1 MKITVAMRVIG
12 GFAIITLLLL
22 IISLSSLFNINSIG
36 SSVDKLNDEAVP
48 ALNQVSAI
56 KVDIL
61 ELGTVQLE
69 TFYDETL
76 EQVEAHEKEF
86 DESNELLFS
95 SLEKLKELI
104 QGNGQSG
111 QINELEK
118 DARQY
123 ISLIER
129 LFNQH
134 SEYLELQN
142 VTASQLDEIAFNI
155 DDAAIMLLDTM
166 DASNNEVISR
176 EASNIESSLSSL
188 ITLMYDLNKANKLD
202 SAQIIRSEIDININ
216 SIRPRLK
223 ALDNEATGGSAAMV
237 DDAIA
242 KVRDAL
248 DSLQGSGSY
257 PDNVIRRQQLRVDS
271 KDSLDKSEIQL
282 NKLMSETDRLQAAVR
297 GIADN
302 TRVSVT
308 DSIST
313 SSWLNSIITIISI
326 ALAVLISWY
335 TVRSI
340 SRPLSRVNH
349 MLNIMADGNL
359 TERVDYNAQDEFGEL
374 ASNTNKLTGNLRK
387 LIEGIANRATQL
399 ATAAEQSS
407 NVSDETTNSIDE
419 QRRQIEQ
426 VATATQEMNST
437 ASEMADGADQA
448 LSEIQHSDDEAKRVR
463 QISDKNRA
471 TIESLAKEIK
481 GASEVIDQ
489 LSENSKNIGGIL
501 DVIRGIADQTNLLAL
516 NAAIE
521 AARAGEQGRGF
532 AVVAD
537 EVRTL
542 ASRTQES
549 TEEIQ
554 DMIESLQNDSQRAVT
569 VMNKGREQAELSVQQ
584 SDEAA
589 QALQSITESVHQA
602 SDSSNHIANAA
613 KEQSS
618 TAHDISERLE
628 SIVSIAEQTAS
639 GSKQTAQASNEVA
652 KLADE
657 LQDSIKSFRV

>member
-22 IISLSSLFNINSIG
+22 VISLSSLFNINSIG
-36 SSVDKLNDEAVP
+36 SSVDNVNDKAMP
-48 ALNQVSAI
+48 ALNEVAAI
-56 KVDIL
+56 KVDTL
-61 ELGTVQLE
+61 ELSGLQLE
-69 TFYDETL
+69 TYYAESLSAIDSYRG
-76 EQVEAHEKEF
+76 EF
-86 DESNELLFS
+86 DASQESLMS
-95 SLEKLKELI
+95 SLEDLQRLI
-104 QGNGQSG
+104 KGEGQSAL
-111 QINELEK
+111 INNTE
-118 DARQY
+118 AAVTQY
-123 ISLIER
+123 VDLIDQ
-129 LFNQH
+129 LFNYQR
-134 SEYLELQN
+134 EYLELRGT
-142 VTASQLDEIAFNI
+142 TADQLDEIAFSI

-166 DASNNEVISR
+166 DMSNNEVVAR
-176 EASNIESSLSSL
+176 EASNVESSLSSL
-188 ITLMYDLNKANKLD
+188 ITLMYDLNKASDLD
-202 SAQIIRSEIDININ
+202 SANVIKSEIDINID
-216 SIRPRLK
+216 SIRPRLE
-223 ALDNEATGGSAAMV
+223 ALDNESTGSAEQMV
-237 DDAIA
+237 DDAVTT
-242 KVRDAL
+242 VRNAIDQ
-248 DSLQGSGSY
+248 LQGSGSY
-257 PDNVIRRQQLRVDS
+257 PNNVILRQQRRVDAGQALEQAQQQS
-271 KDSLDKSEIQL
+271 DT
-282 NKLMSETDRLQAAVR
+282 LMTQTDELQTAVR
-297 GIADN
+297 GIAEDSRN
-302 TRVSVT
+302 SAA

-313 SSWLNSIITIISI
+313 SSWINSIITVISI
-326 ALAVLISWY
+326 ALAVLISWL

-349 MLNIMADGNL
+349 MLNIMAEGNL
-359 TERVDYNAQDEFGEL
+359 TERVDYDAQDEFGEL
-374 ASNTNKLTGNLRK
+374 ATNTNKLTGNLRK

-407 NVSDETTNSIDE
+407 NVSDETTNAIDE

-426 VATATQEMNST
+426 VATATQEMNNT
-437 ASEMADGADQA
+437 ASEMAEGADQA
-448 LSEIQHSDDEAKRVR
+448 LREIQHSDDEAKRVR
-463 QISDKNRA
+463 EISDKNRS
-471 TIESLAKEIK
+471 TIEQLAHEIQ
-481 GASEVIDQ
+481 GASQVIDQ
-489 LSENSKNIGGIL
+489 LSENSSNIGGIL

-554 DMIESLQNDSQRAVT
+554 DMIENLQNDSKRAVE
-569 VMNKGREQAELSVQQ
+569 VMNRGREQAELSVQQ

-613 KEQSS
+613 QEQSR

>member
-1 MKITVAMRVIG
+1 MRVIG

-61 ELGTVQLE
+61 ELGNVQLE
-69 TFYDETL
+69 TFYDESL
-76 EQVEAHEKEF
+76 EQVAAHKKEF
-86 DESNELLFS
+86 NESNKLLFS
-95 SLEKLKELI
+95 SLDKLKELI
-104 QGNGQSG
+104 QGNGQSDE
-111 QINELEK
+111 INELEK
-118 DARQY
+118 DSRQY
-123 ISLIER
+123 ISLIDR
-129 LFNQH
+129 LFSQH

-202 SAQIIRSEIDININ
+202 SAQIIRSEIDINID
-216 SIRPRLK
+216 SIRPRLEV
-223 ALDNEATGGSAAMV
+223 LDNEATGGTASMV

-242 KVRDAL
+242 TVRDAL
-248 DSLQGSGSY
+248 DSLQGTGSY

-271 KDSLDKSEIQL
+271 EDSLNKSEVQL
-282 NKLMSETDRLQAAVR
+282 NKLMAEADRLQTAVR
-297 GIADN
+297 GIADG

-326 ALAVLISWY
+326 ALAVFISWY

-359 TERVDYNAQDEFGEL
+359 TERVDYSSQDEFGEL

-407 NVSDETTNSIDE
+407 NVSDETTNAIDE

-437 ASEMADGADQA
+437 ASEMADGAEQA
-448 LSEIQHSDDEAKRVR
+448 LREIQHSDDEAKRVR

-471 TIESLAKEIK
+471 TIEGLANEIK

-489 LSENSKNIGGIL
+489 LSENSIL
-501 DVIRGIADQTNLLAL
+501 
-516 NAAIE
+516 
-521 AARAGEQGRGF
+521 
-532 AVVAD
+532 
-537 EVRTL
+537 
-542 ASRTQES
+542 
-549 TEEIQ
+549 
-554 DMIESLQNDSQRAVT
+554 
-569 VMNKGREQAELSVQQ
+569 
-584 SDEAA
+584 
-589 QALQSITESVHQA
+589 
-602 SDSSNHIANAA
+602 SSN
-613 KEQSS
+613 
-618 TAHDISERLE
+618 D
-628 SIVSIAEQTAS
+628 
-639 GSKQTAQASNEVA
+639 
-652 KLADE
+652 
-657 LQDSIKSFRV
+657 

>member
-22 IISLSSLFNINSIG
+22 VISLSSLFNINSIG
-36 SSVDKLNDEAVP
+36 SSVDNVNDKAMP
-48 ALNQVSAI
+48 ALNEVAAI
-56 KVDIL
+56 KVDTL
-61 ELGTVQLE
+61 ELASLQLE
-69 TFYDETL
+69 AYYAESLSAIDSYRG
-76 EQVEAHEKEF
+76 EF
-86 DESNELLFS
+86 DASRESLVS
-95 SLEKLKELI
+95 SLNDLQQLI
-104 QGNGQSG
+104 KGEGQSAL
-111 QINELEK
+111 INGTE
-118 DARQY
+118 ASVTQY
-123 ISLIER
+123 VDLIDQ
-129 LFNQH
+129 LFNYQR
-134 SEYLELQN
+134 EYLELRG
-142 VTASQLDEIAFNI
+142 TTSEQLDEIAFNI

-166 DASNNEVISR
+166 DMSNNEVVSR

-188 ITLMYDLNKANKLD
+188 ITLMYDLNKAGDLD
-202 SAQIIRSEIDININ
+202 SANVIKSEIDINID
-216 SIRPRLK
+216 SIRPRLE
-223 ALDNEATGGSAAMV
+223 ALDNESTGSAEQMV
-237 DDAIA
+237 DDAVTT
-242 KVRDAL
+242 VRNAIDK
-248 DSLQGSGSY
+248 LQGPGSY
-257 PDNVIRRQQLRVDS
+257 PNNVILRQQRRVDAGRALEQAQQQS
-271 KDSLDKSEIQL
+271 DTLMTQTDELQTSVRNIAEDSRNS
-282 NKLMSETDRLQAAVR
+282 AA
-297 GIADN
+297 
-302 TRVSVT
+302 

-313 SSWLNSIITIISI
+313 SSWINSIITVISI
-326 ALAVLISWY
+326 ALAVLISWL

-349 MLNIMADGNL
+349 MLNIMAEGNL
-359 TERVDYNAQDEFGEL
+359 TERVDYDAQDEFGEL
-374 ASNTNKLTGNLRK
+374 ATNTNKLTVNLRK

-407 NVSDETTNSIDE
+407 NVSDETTNAIDE

-426 VATATQEMNST
+426 VATATQEMNNT

-448 LSEIQHSDDEAKRVR
+448 LREIQHSDDEAKRVR
-463 QISDKNRA
+463 QISDKNRS
-471 TIESLAKEIK
+471 TIEQLAHEIQ
-481 GASEVIDQ
+481 GASQVIDQ
-489 LSENSKNIGGIL
+489 LSENSSNIGGIL

-554 DMIESLQNDSQRAVT
+554 DMIESLQTDSKRAVE
-569 VMNKGREQAELSVQQ
+569 VMNRGREQAELSVQQ

-613 KEQSS
+613 QEQSR

>member
-69 TFYDETL
+69 TFYDESL
-76 EQVEAHEKEF
+76 EQVEAHKKEF
-86 DESNELLFS
+86 NESNKLLFS
-95 SLEKLKELI
+95 SLEELKKLIK
-104 QGNGQSG
+104 GNGQSDE
-111 QINELEK
+111 INELEK
-118 DARQY
+118 DSRQY
-123 ISLIER
+123 INLIDR
-129 LFNQH
+129 LFSQH

-176 EASNIESSLSSL
+176 EANNIESSLSSL

-202 SAQIIRSEIDININ
+202 SAEIIRSEIDINID
-216 SIRPRLK
+216 SIRPRLQV
-223 ALDNEATGGSAAMV
+223 LDDEPTGAAGTMV

-242 KVRDAL
+242 TVRDAL
-248 DSLQGSGSY
+248 DSLQGAGSY

-271 KDSLDKSEIQL
+271 EDSLNKSEVQL
-282 NKLMSETDRLQAAVR
+282 NKLMGEADRLQTAVR
-297 GIADN
+297 GIADG

-326 ALAVLISWY
+326 ALAVFISWY

-340 SRPLSRVNH
+340 SRPLSRVNY

-359 TERVDYNAQDEFGEL
+359 TERVEYSSQDEFGEL

-407 NVSDETTNSIDE
+407 NVSDETTNAIDE

-437 ASEMADGADQA
+437 ASEMADGAEQA
-448 LSEIQHSDDEAKRVR
+448 LREIQHSDDEAKRVR

-471 TIESLAKEIK
+471 TIEGLANEIK

-554 DMIESLQNDSQRAVT
+554 DMIENLQNDSQRAVT

-618 TAHDISERLE
+618 TAQDISERLE

>member
-76 EQVEAHEKEF
+76 EQVEAHKKEF

>member
-22 IISLSSLFNINSIG
+22 VISLSSLFNINSIG
-36 SSVDKLNDEAVP
+36 SSVDNLNDQAVP
-48 ALNQVSAI
+48 ALNEVAAAQVE
-56 KVDIL
+56 IL
-61 ELGTVQLE
+61 SLGTTQLE

-76 EQVEAHEKEF
+76 SQVDTHRKEF
-86 DESNELLFS
+86 EASRGALMTS
-95 SLEKLKELI
+95 LKELRRLI
-104 QGNGQSG
+104 SGTGQSNH
-111 QINELEK
+111 I
-118 DARQY
+118 DAIQNDSKQY
-123 ISLIER
+123 IDLIER
-129 LFNQH
+129 LFNQQR
-134 SEYLELQN
+134 EYLSLQK
-142 VTASQLDEIAFNI
+142 TTSSQLDEIAFNI
-155 DDAAIMLLDTM
+155 DDASIMLLDTM
-166 DASNNEVISR
+166 DMSDNEIISR
-176 EASNIESSLSSL
+176 EANNIESSLSSL
-188 ITLMYDLNKANKLD
+188 ITLMYDLNKANTLD
-202 SAQIIRSEIDININ
+202 TAEVIRSEIDINID
-216 SIRPRLK
+216 SIQPRLQI
-223 ALDNEATGGSAAMV
+223 LDDEATGQSASMV
-237 DDAIA
+237 NDALTT
-242 KVRDAL
+242 VRNAL

-257 PDNVIRRQQLRVDS
+257 PDNVIRRQQSRLDAAQ
-271 KDSLDKSEIQL
+271 SLNASEVQLANLMGAADK
-282 NKLMSETDRLQAAVR
+282 LQTAVR
-297 GIADN
+297 GIAED

-308 DSIST
+308 DSISS
-313 SSWLNSIITIISI
+313 SSWINGVITLVSI

-340 SRPLSRVNH
+340 SNPLSRVNH

-359 TERVDYNAQDEFGEL
+359 TERVDYNAEDEFGEL

-407 NVSDETTNSIDE
+407 NVSDETTNAIDE
-419 QRRQIEQ
+419 QRNQIEQ

-437 ASEMADGADQA
+437 ASEMAEGAAQA
-448 LSEIQHSDDEAKRVR
+448 LREIQHSDDEAKRVR
-463 QISDKNRA
+463 EISDKNRT
-471 TIESLAKEIK
+471 TIEGLAREIK
-481 GASEVIDQ
+481 DASEVIDQ

-569 VMNKGREQAELSVQQ
+569 VMNKGREQAELSVNQ

-589 QALQSITESVHQA
+589 QALQSITDSVHQA

-613 KEQSS
+613 NEQSS

-628 SIVSIAEQTAS
+628 AIVSIAEQTAS
-639 GSKQTAQASNEVA
+639 GSKQTAQASTEVA

>member
-61 ELGTVQLE
+61 ELGNVQLE
-69 TFYDETL
+69 TFYDESL
-76 EQVEAHEKEF
+76 EQVEAHKKEF
-86 DESNELLFS
+86 DESNKLLFS
-95 SLEKLKELI
+95 SLEQLKALI
-104 QGNGQSG
+104 RGNGQSDE
-111 QINELEK
+111 ISKLEK
-118 DARQY
+118 DSRQY

-129 LFNQH
+129 LFSQH
-134 SEYLELQN
+134 SEYLELQS

-166 DASNNEVISR
+166 DASDNEIISR
-176 EASNIESSLSSL
+176 EANNIESSLSSL

-202 SAQIIRSEIDININ
+202 SAKIIRSEIDINID
-216 SIRPRLK
+216 SIRPRLEV
-223 ALDNEATGGSAAMV
+223 LDNEATGESEEMV

-242 KVRDAL
+242 TVRDAL
-248 DSLQGSGSY
+248 DSLQGAGSY

-271 KDSLDKSEIQL
+271 EDSLNKSEVQL
-282 NKLMSETDRLQAAVR
+282 NKLMAAADRLQTAVR
-297 GIADN
+297 GIADG
-302 TRVSVT
+302 TRVSVI

-313 SSWLNSIITIISI
+313 SSWLNGIITIISI
-326 ALAVLISWY
+326 ALAVFISWY

-359 TERVDYNAQDEFGEL
+359 TERVDYSAQDEFGEL

-407 NVSDETTNSIDE
+407 NVSDETTNAIDE

-426 VATATQEMNST
+426 VATATQEMNNT

-448 LSEIQHSDDEAKRVR
+448 LREIQHSDDEAKRVR

-471 TIESLAKEIK
+471 TIEGLANEIK

-554 DMIESLQNDSQRAVT
+554 DMIENLQNDSQRAVT

-618 TAHDISERLE
+618 TAQDISERLE

>member
-22 IISLSSLFNINSIG
+22 VISLSSLFNINSIG
-36 SSVDKLNDEAVP
+36 SSVDNLNDQAVP
-48 ALNQVSAI
+48 ALNEVAAA
-56 KVDIL
+56 KVEIL
-61 ELGTVQLE
+61 SLGTTQLE
-69 TFYDETL
+69 TFYDESLSQIDT
-76 EQVEAHEKEF
+76 HRKEF
-86 DESNELLFS
+86 ETSRGSLMS
-95 SLEKLKELI
+95 SLKELRRLI
-104 QGNGQSG
+104 SGTGQSNHIDAIENDSKKY
-111 QINELEK
+111 IN
-118 DARQY
+118 
-123 ISLIER
+123 LIER
-129 LFNQH
+129 LFNQQR
-134 SEYLELQN
+134 EYLSLQK
-142 VTASQLDEIAFNI
+142 TTTSQLDEIAFNI
-155 DDAAIMLLDTM
+155 DDASIMLLDTM
-166 DASNNEVISR
+166 DMSDNEIISR
-176 EASNIESSLSSL
+176 EANNVESSLSSL
-188 ITLMYDLNKANKLD
+188 ITLMYDLNKANTLD
-202 SAQIIRSEIDININ
+202 TAEVIRSEIDINID

-223 ALDNEATGGSAAMV
+223 VLDGEATGQSASMV
-237 DDAIA
+237 NDALST
-242 KVRDAL
+242 VRSAL

-257 PDNVIRRQQLRVDS
+257 PDNVIRRQQSRLDAEQ
-271 KDSLDKSEIQL
+271 SLKASEVQLANLMTAADK
-282 NKLMSETDRLQAAVR
+282 LQTAVR
-297 GIADN
+297 GIAED

-308 DSIST
+308 ESIST
-313 SSWLNSIITIISI
+313 STWINGIITLISI

-340 SRPLSRVNH
+340 SSPLSRVNH

-359 TERVDYNAQDEFGEL
+359 TERVDYHAQDEFGEL
-374 ASNTNKLTGNLRK
+374 ASNTNKLTGNLRQ

-407 NVSDETTNSIDE
+407 NVSDETTNAIDE
-419 QRRQIEQ
+419 QRNQIEQ

-437 ASEMADGADQA
+437 ASEMAEGAAQA
-448 LSEIQHSDDEAKRVR
+448 LREIQHSDDEAKRVR
-463 QISDKNRA
+463 EISDKNRT
-471 TIESLAKEIK
+471 TIEGLAREIK
-481 GASEVIDQ
+481 DASEVIDQ

-569 VMNKGREQAELSVQQ
+569 VMNKGREQAELSVNQ

-589 QALQSITESVHQA
+589 QALQSITDSVHQA

-613 KEQSS
+613 NEQSS

-628 SIVSIAEQTAS
+628 AIVSIAEQTAS
-639 GSKQTAQASNEVA
+639 GSKQTAQASTEVA

>member
-36 SSVDKLNDEAVP
+36 SSVDNLNDQAVP
-48 ALNQVSAI
+48 ALNEVAAV

-61 ELGTVQLE
+61 ELGSVQLE
-69 TFYDETL
+69 TFYDEKVG
-76 EQVEAHEKEF
+76 EVDAHRKEF
-86 DESNELLFS
+86 EASRTSLFS
-95 SLEKLKELI
+95 SLNELNRLI
-104 QGNGQSG
+104 QGAGQG
-111 QINELEK
+111 DRIDAIEK
-118 DARQY
+118 DSQKY
-123 ISLIER
+123 VDLIDR
-129 LFNQH
+129 LFNQQR
-134 SEYLELQN
+134 EYLELQTT
-142 VTASQLDEIAFNI
+142 TASQLDEIAFNI

-166 DASNNEVISR
+166 DMSNNEVISR
-176 EASNIESSLSSL
+176 EASNVESSLSSL

-202 SAQIIRSEIDININ
+202 SAEVIRSEIDINID
-216 SIRPRLK
+216 SIRPRLEV
-223 ALDNEATGGSAAMV
+223 LENEATGRTETMV
-237 DDAIA
+237 SDAITT
-242 KVRDAL
+242 VRNAI
-248 DSLQGSGSY
+248 DSLQGNGSY
-257 PDNVIRRQQLRVDS
+257 PANVIRRQQLRVDAEN
-271 KDSLDKSEIQL
+271 SLNSSQTQL
-282 NKLMSETDRLQAAVR
+282 NKLMTETDELQNAVR
-297 GIADN
+297 GIAED

-313 SSWLNSIITIISI
+313 SSWINSIITVVSI
-326 ALAVLISWY
+326 ALAILISWY

-340 SRPLSRVNH
+340 SQPLSRVNH

-399 ATAAEQSS
+399 ATAAEESS
-407 NVSDETTNSIDE
+407 NVSDETTNAIDE

-426 VATATQEMNST
+426 VATATQEMNNT

-448 LSEIQHSDDEAKRVR
+448 LQEIQHSDDEAKRVR
-463 QISDKNRA
+463 EISDKNRT
-471 TIESLAKEIK
+471 TIEGLAREIQS
-481 GASEVIDQ
+481 ASEVIDQ

-554 DMIESLQNDSQRAVT
+554 DMIESLQNDSQRAVS

-628 SIVSIAEQTAS
+628 AIVSIAEQTAS

>member
-22 IISLSSLFNINSIG
+22 VISLSSLFNINSIG
-36 SSVDKLNDEAVP
+36 SSVDNVNDKAMP
-48 ALNQVSAI
+48 ALNEVAAI
-56 KVDIL
+56 KVDTL
-61 ELGTVQLE
+61 ELSGLQLE
-69 TFYDETL
+69 TYYAESLSAIDSYRG
-76 EQVEAHEKEF
+76 EF
-86 DESNELLFS
+86 DASQESLMS
-95 SLEKLKELI
+95 SLEDLQRLI
-104 QGNGQSG
+104 KGEGQSAL
-111 QINELEK
+111 INNTE
-118 DARQY
+118 AAVTQY
-123 ISLIER
+123 VDLIDQ
-129 LFNQH
+129 LFNYQR
-134 SEYLELQN
+134 EYLELRST
-142 VTASQLDEIAFNI
+142 TADQLDEIAFNI

-166 DASNNEVISR
+166 DMSNNEVVSR
-176 EASNIESSLSSL
+176 EASNVESSLSSL
-188 ITLMYDLNKANKLD
+188 ITLMYDLNKANDLD
-202 SAQIIRSEIDININ
+202 SANVIKSEIDINID
-216 SIRPRLK
+216 SIRPRLE
-223 ALDNEATGGSAAMV
+223 ALDNESTGSAEQMV
-237 DDAIA
+237 DDAVTT
-242 KVRDAL
+242 VRNAIDQ
-248 DSLQGSGSY
+248 LQGAGSY
-257 PDNVIRRQQLRVDS
+257 PENVILRQQRRVDAGQTLEQAQQQS
-271 KDSLDKSEIQL
+271 DT
-282 NKLMSETDRLQAAVR
+282 LMTQTDELQTAVR
-297 GIADN
+297 GIAEDSRN
-302 TRVSVT
+302 SAA

-313 SSWLNSIITIISI
+313 SSWINSIITVISI
-326 ALAVLISWY
+326 ALAVLISWL

-349 MLNIMADGNL
+349 MLNIMAEGNL
-359 TERVDYNAQDEFGEL
+359 TERVDYDAQDEFGEL
-374 ASNTNKLTGNLRK
+374 ATNTNKLTGNLRK

-407 NVSDETTNSIDE
+407 NVSDETTNAIDE

-426 VATATQEMNST
+426 VATATQEMNNT
-437 ASEMADGADQA
+437 ASEMAEGADQA
-448 LSEIQHSDDEAKRVR
+448 LREIQHSDDEAKRVR
-463 QISDKNRA
+463 EISNKNRS
-471 TIESLAKEIK
+471 TIEQLAHEIQ
-481 GASEVIDQ
+481 GASQVIDQ
-489 LSENSKNIGGIL
+489 LSENSSNIGGIL

-554 DMIESLQNDSQRAVT
+554 DMIESLQTDSKRAVE
-569 VMNKGREQAELSVQQ
+569 VMNRGREQAELSVQQ

-613 KEQSS
+613 QEQSR

>member
-61 ELGTVQLE
+61 ELGNVQLE
-69 TFYDETL
+69 TFYDESL
-76 EQVEAHEKEF
+76 EQVAAHKKEF
-86 DESNELLFS
+86 NESNKLLFS
-95 SLEKLKELI
+95 SLDKLKELI
-104 QGNGQSG
+104 QGNGQSDE
-111 QINELEK
+111 INELEK
-118 DARQY
+118 DSRQY
-123 ISLIER
+123 ISLIDR
-129 LFNQH
+129 LFSQH

-202 SAQIIRSEIDININ
+202 SAQIIRSEIDINID
-216 SIRPRLK
+216 SIRPRLEV
-223 ALDNEATGGSAAMV
+223 LDNEATGGTASMV

-242 KVRDAL
+242 TVRDAL
-248 DSLQGSGSY
+248 DSLQGTGSY

-271 KDSLDKSEIQL
+271 EDSLNKSEVQL
-282 NKLMSETDRLQAAVR
+282 NKLMAEADRLQTAVR
-297 GIADN
+297 GIADG

-326 ALAVLISWY
+326 ALAVFISWY

-359 TERVDYNAQDEFGEL
+359 TERVDYSSQDEFGEL

-407 NVSDETTNSIDE
+407 NVSDETTNAIDE

-437 ASEMADGADQA
+437 ASEMADGAEQA
-448 LSEIQHSDDEAKRVR
+448 LREIQHSDDEAKRVR

-471 TIESLAKEIK
+471 TIEGLASEIK

-554 DMIESLQNDSQRAVT
+554 DMIENLQNDSQRAVT

-618 TAHDISERLE
+618 TAQDISERLE

>member
-36 SSVDKLNDEAVP
+36 SSVDNLNDKAVP
-48 ALNQVSAI
+48 ALNEVAAA

-61 ELGTVQLE
+61 ELGSVQLE
-69 TFYDETL
+69 TFHD
-76 EQVEAHEKEF
+76 EQVSQVDAHKKEF
-86 DESNELLFS
+86 EASRSSLFS
-95 SLEKLKELI
+95 SLKELKRLI
-104 QGNGQSG
+104 QGTGQSDK
-111 QINELEK
+111 INALEK
-118 DARQY
+118 DSQQY
-123 ISLIER
+123 IDLIDR
-129 LFNQH
+129 LFNQQRK
-134 SEYLELQN
+134 YLELQTT
-142 VTASQLDEIAFNI
+142 TASQLDEIAFDI

-166 DASNNEVISR
+166 DMSDNDVISR
-176 EASNIESSLSSL
+176 EANNIESSLSSL
-188 ITLMYDLNKANKLD
+188 ITLMYDLNKANQLD
-202 SAQIIRSEIDININ
+202 GAEVIRSEIDINID
-216 SIRPRLK
+216 SIRPRLEV
-223 ALDNEATGGSAAMV
+223 LDSEPAGSAGTMV
-237 DDAIA
+237 DDAITT
-242 KVRDAL
+242 VRNAL
-248 DSLQGSGSY
+248 DSLQGRGSY
-257 PDNVIRRQQLRVDS
+257 PDNVIRRQQLRLDAE
-271 KDSLDKSEIQL
+271 DSLNKSQTQL
-282 NKLMSETDRLQAAVR
+282 NKLMTGSDNLQAAVR
-297 GIADN
+297 GIAED

-308 DSIST
+308 DAIST
-313 SSWLNSIITIISI
+313 SSWLNGIITIVSI

-340 SRPLSRVNH
+340 SQPLSRVNH

-407 NVSDETTNSIDE
+407 NVSDETTSSIDE
-419 QRRQIEQ
+419 QRNQIEQ

-437 ASEMADGADQA
+437 ASEMVDGAEQA
-448 LSEIQHSDDEAKRVR
+448 LREIQHSDDEAKRVR
-463 QISDKNRA
+463 EISDKNRS
-471 TIESLAKEIK
+471 TIEGLAREIK
-481 GASEVIDQ
+481 SASGVIDQ

-569 VMNKGREQAELSVQQ
+569 VMNNGREQAELSVQQ

-618 TAHDISERLE
+618 TANDISERLE

>member
-61 ELGTVQLE
+61 ELGNVQLE

-76 EQVEAHEKEF
+76 AQVEAHKREF
-86 DESNELLFS
+86 EASKDLLFS
-95 SLEKLKELI
+95 SLDKLKQLI
-104 QGNGQSG
+104 RGNGQS
-111 QINELEK
+111 NEIEALEK
-118 DARQY
+118 DSRQY
-123 ISLIER
+123 VSLIER

-134 SEYLELQN
+134 TEYLQLQN
-142 VTASQLDEIAFNI
+142 TTSSQLDEIAFNI

-166 DASNNEVISR
+166 DSSNNEVISR
-176 EASNIESSLSSL
+176 EANNIESSLSSL

-202 SAQIIRSEIDININ
+202 SAQIIRSEIDINID
-216 SIRPRLK
+216 SIRPRLEV
-223 ALDNEATGGSAAMV
+223 LDNEATGASATMV
-237 DDAIA
+237 DDAITT
-242 KVRDAL
+242 VRNAL
-248 DSLQGSGSY
+248 DSLQGTGSY
-257 PDNVIRRQQLRVDS
+257 PDNVIRRQQLRLDAE
-271 KDSLDKSEIQL
+271 DSLRKSETQL
-282 NKLMSETDRLQAAVR
+282 DKLMTESDQLQSAVR
-297 GIADN
+297 GIADD

-313 SSWLNSIITIISI
+313 SSWLNGIITLISI
-326 ALAVLISWY
+326 VLAVFISWY

-349 MLNIMADGNL
+349 MLNIMAAGNL
-359 TERVDYNAQDEFGEL
+359 TERVDYDAQDEFGEL

-407 NVSDETTNSIDE
+407 NVSDETTNAIDE

-426 VATATQEMNST
+426 VATATQEMNNT

-448 LSEIQHSDDEAKRVR
+448 LREIQHSDDEAKRVR
-463 QISDKNRA
+463 RISDKNRA
-471 TIESLAKEIK
+471 TIEGLANEIK

-554 DMIESLQNDSQRAVT
+554 DMIENLQNDSQRAVT

-618 TAHDISERLE
+618 TAQDISERLE

>member
-69 TFYDETL
+69 TFYDESL
-76 EQVEAHEKEF
+76 EQVEAHKKEF
-86 DESNELLFS
+86 NESNKLLFS
-95 SLEKLKELI
+95 SLEELKKLIK
-104 QGNGQSG
+104 GNGQSDE
-111 QINELEK
+111 INELEK
-118 DARQY
+118 DSRQY
-123 ISLIER
+123 INLIDR
-129 LFNQH
+129 LFSQH

-176 EASNIESSLSSL
+176 EANNIESSLSSL

-202 SAQIIRSEIDININ
+202 SAEIIRSEIDINID
-216 SIRPRLK
+216 SIRPRLQV
-223 ALDNEATGGSAAMV
+223 LDDEPTGAAGTMV

-242 KVRDAL
+242 TVRDAL
-248 DSLQGSGSY
+248 DSLQGAGSY

-271 KDSLDKSEIQL
+271 EESLNKSEVQL
-282 NKLMSETDRLQAAVR
+282 NKLMGEADRLQTAVR
-297 GIADN
+297 GIADG

-326 ALAVLISWY
+326 ALAVFISWY

-340 SRPLSRVNH
+340 SRPLSRVNY

-359 TERVDYNAQDEFGEL
+359 TERVEYSSQDEFGEL

-407 NVSDETTNSIDE
+407 NVSDETTNAIDE

-448 LSEIQHSDDEAKRVR
+448 LREIQHSDDEAKRVR

-471 TIESLAKEIK
+471 TIEGLANEIK

-554 DMIESLQNDSQRAVT
+554 DMIENLQNDSQRAVT

-618 TAHDISERLE
+618 TAQDISERLE

>member
-61 ELGTVQLE
+61 ELGNVQLE
-69 TFYDETL
+69 TFYDESL
-76 EQVEAHEKEF
+76 EQVAAHKKEF
-86 DESNELLFS
+86 NESNKLLFS
-95 SLEKLKELI
+95 SLDKLKELI
-104 QGNGQSG
+104 QGNGQSDE
-111 QINELEK
+111 INELEK
-118 DARQY
+118 DSRQY
-123 ISLIER
+123 ISLIDR
-129 LFNQH
+129 LFSQH

-188 ITLMYDLNKANKLD
+188 ITLMYDLNKANKLS
-202 SAQIIRSEIDININ
+202 SAEIIRSEIDINID
-216 SIRPRLK
+216 SIRPRLE
-223 ALDNEATGGSAAMV
+223 ALDNEATGGTEAIV

-242 KVRDAL
+242 TVRDAL
-248 DSLQGSGSY
+248 DSLQGAGSY

-271 KDSLDKSEIQL
+271 EDTLNNSEVQL
-282 NKLMSETDRLQAAVR
+282 NKLMTEADRLQTAVR
-297 GIADN
+297 GIADG

-326 ALAVLISWY
+326 ALAVFISWY

-359 TERVDYNAQDEFGEL
+359 TERVDYSSQDEFGEL

-407 NVSDETTNSIDE
+407 NVSDETTNAIDE

-448 LSEIQHSDDEAKRVR
+448 LREIQHSDDEAKRVR

-471 TIESLAKEIK
+471 TIEGLANEIK

-554 DMIESLQNDSQRAVT
+554 DMIENLQNDSQRAVT

-618 TAHDISERLE
+618 TAQDISERLE

>member
-69 TFYDETL
+69 TFYDESL
-76 EQVEAHEKEF
+76 EQVEAHRKEF
-86 DESNELLFS
+86 NESNKLLFS

-104 QGNGQSG
+104 QGNGQSDE
-111 QINELEK
+111 INELEK
-118 DARQY
+118 DSRQY
-123 ISLIER
+123 ISLIDR
-129 LFNQH
+129 LFSQH

-202 SAQIIRSEIDININ
+202 SAQIIRSEIDINID
-216 SIRPRLK
+216 SIRPRLQV
-223 ALDNEATGGSAAMV
+223 LDDEPTGAAGTMI
-237 DDAIA
+237 DDAITT
-242 KVRDAL
+242 VRDAL
-248 DSLQGSGSY
+248 DSLQGAGSY

-271 KDSLDKSEIQL
+271 EDSLNKSEVQL
-282 NKLMSETDRLQAAVR
+282 NKLMTETDSLQTAVR
-297 GIADN
+297 GIADG
-302 TRVSVT
+302 TRASVT

-326 ALAVLISWY
+326 VLAVFISWY

-340 SRPLSRVNH
+340 SRPLARVNH

-359 TERVDYNAQDEFGEL
+359 TERVDYSSQDEFGEL

-407 NVSDETTNSIDE
+407 NVSDETTNAIDE

-437 ASEMADGADQA
+437 ASEMADGAEQA
-448 LSEIQHSDDEAKRVR
+448 LREIQHSDDEAKRVR

-471 TIESLAKEIK
+471 TIEGLASEIK

-554 DMIESLQNDSQRAVT
+554 DMIENLQNDSQRAVT

-618 TAHDISERLE
+618 TAQDISERLE

>member
-22 IISLSSLFNINSIG
+22 VISLSSLFNINSIG
-36 SSVDKLNDEAVP
+36 SSVDNLNDQAVP
-48 ALNQVSAI
+48 ALNEVAAA
-56 KVDIL
+56 KVEIL
-61 ELGTVQLE
+61 SLGTTQLE
-69 TFYDETL
+69 TFYDESL
-76 EQVEAHEKEF
+76 SQVDAHRKEF
-86 DESNELLFS
+86 EASRD
-95 SLEKLKELI
+95 SLMTSLKELRRLI
-104 QGNGQSG
+104 SGTGQSNH
-111 QINELEK
+111 I
-118 DARQY
+118 DAIQNDSKQY
-123 ISLIER
+123 VDLIER
-129 LFNQH
+129 LFNQQR
-134 SEYLELQN
+134 EYLSLQK
-142 VTASQLDEIAFNI
+142 TTSAQLDEIAFNI
-155 DDAAIMLLDTM
+155 DDASIMLLDTM
-166 DASNNEVISR
+166 DMSDNEIISR
-176 EASNIESSLSSL
+176 EANNVESSLSSL
-188 ITLMYDLNKANKLD
+188 ITLMYDLNKANTLD
-202 SAQIIRSEIDININ
+202 TAEVIRSEIDINID

-223 ALDNEATGGSAAMV
+223 VLDGEATGQSASMV
-237 DDAIA
+237 NDALST
-242 KVRDAL
+242 VRSAL

-257 PDNVIRRQQLRVDS
+257 PDNVIRRQQSRLDAGQ
-271 KDSLDKSEIQL
+271 SLKASEVQLANLMGAADK
-282 NKLMSETDRLQAAVR
+282 LQTAVR
-297 GIADN
+297 GIAED

-308 DSIST
+308 DSISS
-313 SSWLNSIITIISI
+313 SSWINGIITLVSI
-326 ALAVLISWY
+326 ALAILISWY

-340 SRPLSRVNH
+340 SNPLSRVNH

-359 TERVDYNAQDEFGEL
+359 TERVDYDAEDEFGEL

-407 NVSDETTNSIDE
+407 NVSDETTNAIDE
-419 QRRQIEQ
+419 QRNQIEQ

-437 ASEMADGADQA
+437 ASEMAEGAAQA
-448 LSEIQHSDDEAKRVR
+448 LREIQHSDDEAKRVR
-463 QISDKNRA
+463 EISDKNRT
-471 TIESLAKEIK
+471 TIEGLAREIK
-481 GASEVIDQ
+481 DASEVIDQ

-569 VMNKGREQAELSVQQ
+569 VMNKGREQAELSVNQ

-589 QALQSITESVHQA
+589 QALQSITDSVHQA

-613 KEQSS
+613 NEQSS

-628 SIVSIAEQTAS
+628 AIVSIAEQTAS
-639 GSKQTAQASNEVA
+639 GSKQTAQASTEVA

>member
-36 SSVDKLNDEAVP
+36 SSVDNLNDQAVP
-48 ALNQVSAI
+48 ALNEVGAA

-61 ELGTVQLE
+61 ELGSVQLE
-69 TFYDETL
+69 TFYDRKVS
-76 EQVEAHEKEF
+76 QVDAHRKEF
-86 DESNELLFS
+86 EASRSSLFS
-95 SLEKLKELI
+95 SLKELNRLI
-104 QGNGQSG
+104 QGAGQSDK
-111 QINELEK
+111 INALEK
-118 DARQY
+118 DSEQY
-123 ISLIER
+123 IDLIDR
-129 LFNQH
+129 LFNQQR
-134 SEYLELQN
+134 EYLELQTT
-142 VTASQLDEIAFNI
+142 TASQLDEIAFNI

-166 DASNNEVISR
+166 DMSNNDVISR
-176 EASNIESSLSSL
+176 EANNIESSLSSL
-188 ITLMYDLNKANKLD
+188 ITLMYDLNKANQLD
-202 SAQIIRSEIDININ
+202 TAEVIRSEININID
-216 SIRPRLK
+216 SILPRLEV
-223 ALDNEATGGSAAMV
+223 LDNEPAGNAETMV
-237 DDAIA
+237 DDAITT
-242 KVRDAL
+242 VRNAL
-248 DSLQGSGSY
+248 DSLQGTGSY
-257 PDNVIRRQQLRVDS
+257 PDNVIRRQQLRLDAE
-271 KDSLDKSEIQL
+271 DSLNKSQTQL
-282 NKLMSETDRLQAAVR
+282 NKLMTESDDLQAAVR
-297 GIADN
+297 GIADD

-308 DSIST
+308 DAIST
-313 SSWLNSIITIISI
+313 SSWLNGIITIVSV

-340 SRPLSRVNH
+340 SQPLSRVNH

-374 ASNTNKLTGNLRK
+374 ASNTNKLTDNLRK

-407 NVSDETTNSIDE
+407 NVSDETTNAIDE
-419 QRRQIEQ
+419 QRNQIEQ

-437 ASEMADGADQA
+437 ASEMADGAEQA
-448 LSEIQHSDDEAKRVR
+448 LREIQHSDDEAKRVR
-463 QISDKNRA
+463 EISDKNRS
-471 TIESLAKEIK
+471 TIEGLAREIQS
-481 GASEVIDQ
+481 ASEVIDQ

>member
-36 SSVDKLNDEAVP
+36 SSVDNLNDQAVP
-48 ALNQVSAI
+48 ALNEVAAV

-61 ELGTVQLE
+61 ELGSVELE
-69 TFYDETL
+69 TFYDEKVT
-76 EQVEAHEKEF
+76 QVDAHRKEF
-86 DESNELLFS
+86 EASRSSLFS
-95 SLEKLKELI
+95 SLNELNRLI
-104 QGNGQSG
+104 QGAGQG
-111 QINELEK
+111 DRIDTIEK
-118 DARQY
+118 DSQKY
-123 ISLIER
+123 VDLIDR
-129 LFNQH
+129 LFNQQR
-134 SEYLELQN
+134 EYLELQTT
-142 VTASQLDEIAFNI
+142 TASQLDEIAFNI

-166 DASNNEVISR
+166 DMSNNEVISR
-176 EASNIESSLSSL
+176 EASNVESSLSSL

-202 SAQIIRSEIDININ
+202 SAEVIRSEIDINID
-216 SIRPRLK
+216 SIRPRLEV
-223 ALDNEATGGSAAMV
+223 LENEATGRTETMV
-237 DDAIA
+237 SDAITT
-242 KVRDAL
+242 VRNAI
-248 DSLQGSGSY
+248 DSLQGNGSY
-257 PDNVIRRQQLRVDS
+257 PANVIRRQQLRVDAE
-271 KDSLDKSEIQL
+271 DSLNSSKIQL
-282 NKLMSETDRLQAAVR
+282 DKLMTETDELQSAVR
-297 GIADN
+297 GIAED

-313 SSWLNSIITIISI
+313 SSWINSIITIVSI
-326 ALAVLISWY
+326 ALAILISWY

-340 SRPLSRVNH
+340 SQPLSRVNH

-399 ATAAEQSS
+399 ATAAEESS
-407 NVSDETTNSIDE
+407 NVSDETTNAIDE

-426 VATATQEMNST
+426 VATATQEMNNT

-448 LSEIQHSDDEAKRVR
+448 LQEIQHSDDEAKRVR
-463 QISDKNRA
+463 EISDKNRT
-471 TIESLAKEIK
+471 TIEGLAREIQS
-481 GASEVIDQ
+481 ASEVIDQ

-554 DMIESLQNDSQRAVT
+554 DMIESLQNDSQRAVS

-628 SIVSIAEQTAS
+628 AIVSIAEQTAS

>member
-61 ELGTVQLE
+61 ELGNVQLE
-69 TFYDETL
+69 TFYDESL
-76 EQVEAHEKEF
+76 EQVAAHKKEF
-86 DESNELLFS
+86 NESNQLLFS
-95 SLEKLKELI
+95 SLDKLKELI
-104 QGNGQSG
+104 QGNGQSDK
-111 QINELEK
+111 INKLEK
-118 DARQY
+118 DSRQY

-129 LFNQH
+129 LFSQH
-134 SEYLELQN
+134 SEYLELQS

-166 DASNNEVISR
+166 DASSNEVISR

-188 ITLMYDLNKANKLD
+188 ITLMYDLNKANKLS
-202 SAQIIRSEIDININ
+202 SAEIIRSEIDINID
-216 SIRPRLK
+216 SIRPRLE
-223 ALDNEATGGSAAMV
+223 ALDNEATGGTETMV

-242 KVRDAL
+242 TVRDAL
-248 DSLQGSGSY
+248 DSLQGAGSY

-271 KDSLDKSEIQL
+271 EDSLNKSEVQL
-282 NKLMSETDRLQAAVR
+282 NKLMAEADSLQTAVR
-297 GIADN
+297 GIADG

-313 SSWLNSIITIISI
+313 SSWLNGIITIISI
-326 ALAVLISWY
+326 ALAVFISWY

-359 TERVDYNAQDEFGEL
+359 TERVDYSSQDEFGEL

-407 NVSDETTNSIDE
+407 NVSDETTSAIDE

-426 VATATQEMNST
+426 VATATQEMNNT

-448 LSEIQHSDDEAKRVR
+448 LREIQHSDDEAKRVR

-471 TIESLAKEIK
+471 TIESLANEIK

-554 DMIESLQNDSQRAVT
+554 DMIENLQNDSQRAVI

-618 TAHDISERLE
+618 TAQDISERLE

>member
-36 SSVDKLNDEAVP
+36 SSVDNLNDQAVP
-48 ALNQVSAI
+48 ALNEVAAV

-61 ELGTVQLE
+61 ELGSVQLE
-69 TFYDETL
+69 TFYDEKVG
-76 EQVEAHEKEF
+76 EVDAHRKEF
-86 DESNELLFS
+86 EASRSSLFS
-95 SLEKLKELI
+95 SLNELNRLI
-104 QGNGQSG
+104 QGAGQG
-111 QINELEK
+111 DRIDAIEK
-118 DARQY
+118 DSQKY
-123 ISLIER
+123 VDLIDR
-129 LFNQH
+129 LFNQQR
-134 SEYLELQN
+134 EYLELQTT
-142 VTASQLDEIAFNI
+142 TASQLDEIAFNI

-166 DASNNEVISR
+166 DMSNNEVISR
-176 EASNIESSLSSL
+176 EASNVESSLSSL

-202 SAQIIRSEIDININ
+202 SAEVIRSEIDINID
-216 SIRPRLK
+216 SIRPRLEV
-223 ALDNEATGGSAAMV
+223 LENEATGRTETMV
-237 DDAIA
+237 SDAITT
-242 KVRDAL
+242 VRNAI
-248 DSLQGSGSY
+248 DSLQGNGSY
-257 PDNVIRRQQLRVDS
+257 PANVIRRQQLRVDAEN
-271 KDSLDKSEIQL
+271 SLNSSQTQL
-282 NKLMSETDRLQAAVR
+282 NKLMTETDELQNAVR
-297 GIADN
+297 GIAED

-313 SSWLNSIITIISI
+313 SSWINSIITVVSI
-326 ALAVLISWY
+326 ALAILISWY

-340 SRPLSRVNH
+340 SQPLSRVNH

-399 ATAAEQSS
+399 ATAAEESS
-407 NVSDETTNSIDE
+407 NVSDETTNAIDE

-426 VATATQEMNST
+426 VATVTQEMNNT

-448 LSEIQHSDDEAKRVR
+448 LQEIQHSDDEAKRVR
-463 QISDKNRA
+463 EISDKNRT
-471 TIESLAKEIK
+471 TIEGLAREIQS
-481 GASEVIDQ
+481 ASEVIDQ

-554 DMIESLQNDSQRAVT
+554 DMIESLQNDSQRAVS

-628 SIVSIAEQTAS
+628 AIVSIAEQTAS

>member
-36 SSVDKLNDEAVP
+36 SSVDNLNDQAVP
-48 ALNQVSAI
+48 ALNEVAAA

-61 ELGTVQLE
+61 ELASVQLE
-69 TFYDETL
+69 TFYDEDVA
-76 EQVEAHEKEF
+76 QVDKHREEF
-86 DESNELLFS
+86 ETSRNSLFS
-95 SLEKLKELI
+95 SLEELKRLI
-104 QGNGQSG
+104 KGAGQSSL
-111 QINELEK
+111 INTIEK
-118 DARQY
+118 DSQQY
-123 ISLIER
+123 VDLIDR
-129 LFNQH
+129 LFSQQR
-134 SEYLELQN
+134 EYLELQT

-166 DASNNEVISR
+166 DMSDNDVISR
-176 EASNIESSLSSL
+176 EANNIESSLSSL

-202 SAQIIRSEIDININ
+202 SAEVIRSEIDINID
-216 SIRPRLK
+216 SIRPRLEV
-223 ALDNEATGGSAAMV
+223 LGSEPAGNAETMV
-237 DDAIA
+237 TDAITT
-242 KVRDAL
+242 VRDAL
-248 DSLQGSGSY
+248 ESLQGSGSY
-257 PDNVIRRQQLRVDS
+257 PDNVIRRQQLRLDAE
-271 KDSLDKSEIQL
+271 DSLDQSQTQL
-282 NKLMSETDRLQAAVR
+282 NTLMTESDELQDAVQ
-297 GIADN
+297 GIAED

-308 DSIST
+308 DAIST
-313 SSWLNSIITIISI
+313 SSWLNGIITIVSV

-340 SRPLSRVNH
+340 SQPLSRVNH

-359 TERVDYNAQDEFGEL
+359 TERVDYDAQDEFGEL

-407 NVSDETTNSIDE
+407 NVSDETTNAIDE

-437 ASEMADGADQA
+437 ASEMADGAEQA
-448 LSEIQHSDDEAKRVR
+448 LREIQHSDDEAKRVR
-463 QISDKNRA
+463 EISDKNRS
-471 TIESLAKEIK
+471 TIEGLAREIQS
-481 GASEVIDQ
+481 ASEVIDQ

-652 KLADE
+652 KLSDE

>member
-22 IISLSSLFNINSIG
+22 VISLSSLFNINSIG
-36 SSVDKLNDEAVP
+36 SSVDNVNDKAMP
-48 ALNQVSAI
+48 ALNEVAAI
-56 KVDIL
+56 KVYTL
-61 ELGTVQLE
+61 ELSGLQLE
-69 TFYDETL
+69 TYYAESLSAIDSYRG
-76 EQVEAHEKEF
+76 EF
-86 DESNELLFS
+86 DASQESLMS
-95 SLEKLKELI
+95 SLEDLQRLI
-104 QGNGQSG
+104 KGEGQSAL
-111 QINELEK
+111 INNTE
-118 DARQY
+118 AAVTQY
-123 ISLIER
+123 VDLIDQ
-129 LFNQH
+129 LFNYQR
-134 SEYLELQN
+134 EYLELRGT
-142 VTASQLDEIAFNI
+142 TADQLDEIAFNI
-155 DDAAIMLLDTM
+155 DDASIMLLDTM
-166 DASNNEVISR
+166 DMSNNEVVTR
-176 EASNIESSLSSL
+176 EASNVESSLSSL
-188 ITLMYDLNKANKLD
+188 ITLMYDLNKANDLD
-202 SAQIIRSEIDININ
+202 SANVIKSEIDINID
-216 SIRPRLK
+216 SIRPRLE
-223 ALDNEATGGSAAMV
+223 ALDNESTGSAEQMV
-237 DDAIA
+237 DGAVTTVRNAI
-242 KVRDAL
+242 DQ
-248 DSLQGSGSY
+248 LQGAGSY
-257 PDNVIRRQQLRVDS
+257 PENVILRQQRRVDAGQT
-271 KDSLDKSEIQL
+271 LDQAQQQSDT
-282 NKLMSETDRLQAAVR
+282 LMTQTDELQTAVR
-297 GIADN
+297 GIAEDSRN
-302 TRVSVT
+302 SAA

-313 SSWLNSIITIISI
+313 SSWINSIITVISI
-326 ALAVLISWY
+326 ALAVLISWL

-349 MLNIMADGNL
+349 MLNIMAEGNL
-359 TERVDYNAQDEFGEL
+359 TERVDYDAQDEFGEL
-374 ASNTNKLTGNLRK
+374 ATNTNKLTGNLRK

-407 NVSDETTNSIDE
+407 NVSDETTNAIDE

-426 VATATQEMNST
+426 VATATQEMNNT
-437 ASEMADGADQA
+437 ASEMAEGADQA
-448 LSEIQHSDDEAKRVR
+448 LREIQHSDDEAKRVR
-463 QISDKNRA
+463 EISDKNRS
-471 TIESLAKEIK
+471 TIEQLAHEIQ
-481 GASEVIDQ
+481 GASQVIDQ
-489 LSENSKNIGGIL
+489 LSENSSNIGGIL

-554 DMIESLQNDSQRAVT
+554 EMIESLQNDSKRAVE
-569 VMNKGREQAELSVQQ
+569 VMNRGREQAELSVQQ

-613 KEQSS
+613 QEQSR

>member
-22 IISLSSLFNINSIG
+22 VISLSSLFNINSIG
-36 SSVDKLNDEAVP
+36 SSVDNLNDQAVP
-48 ALNQVSAI
+48 ALNEVAAAQVE
-56 KVDIL
+56 IL
-61 ELGTVQLE
+61 SLGTTQLE

-76 EQVEAHEKEF
+76 SQVDTHRKEF
-86 DESNELLFS
+86 EASRGALMTS
-95 SLEKLKELI
+95 LKELRRLI
-104 QGNGQSG
+104 SGTGQSNH
-111 QINELEK
+111 I
-118 DARQY
+118 DAIQNDSKQY
-123 ISLIER
+123 IDLIER
-129 LFNQH
+129 LFNQQR
-134 SEYLELQN
+134 EYLSLQK
-142 VTASQLDEIAFNI
+142 TTSSQLDEIAFNI
-155 DDAAIMLLDTM
+155 DDASIMLLDTM
-166 DASNNEVISR
+166 DMSDNEIISR
-176 EASNIESSLSSL
+176 EANNIESSLASL
-188 ITLMYDLNKANKLD
+188 ITLMYDLNKANTLD
-202 SAQIIRSEIDININ
+202 TAEVIRSEIDINID
-216 SIRPRLK
+216 SIQPRLQI
-223 ALDNEATGGSAAMV
+223 LDDEATGQSASMV
-237 DDAIA
+237 NDALTT
-242 KVRDAL
+242 VRNAL

-257 PDNVIRRQQLRVDS
+257 PDNVIRRQQSRLDAAQ
-271 KDSLDKSEIQL
+271 SLNASEVQLANLMGAADK
-282 NKLMSETDRLQAAVR
+282 LQTAVR
-297 GIADN
+297 GIAED

-308 DSIST
+308 DSISS
-313 SSWLNSIITIISI
+313 SSWINGVITLVSI

-340 SRPLSRVNH
+340 SNPLSRVNH

-359 TERVDYNAQDEFGEL
+359 TERVDYNAEDEFGEL

-407 NVSDETTNSIDE
+407 NVSDETTNAIDE
-419 QRRQIEQ
+419 QRNQIEQ

-437 ASEMADGADQA
+437 ASEMAEGAAQA
-448 LSEIQHSDDEAKRVR
+448 LREIQHSDDEAKRVR
-463 QISDKNRA
+463 EISDKNRT
-471 TIESLAKEIK
+471 TIEGLAREIK
-481 GASEVIDQ
+481 DASEVIDQ

-569 VMNKGREQAELSVQQ
+569 VMNKGREQAELSVNQ

-589 QALQSITESVHQA
+589 QALQSITDSVHQA

-613 KEQSS
+613 NEQSS

-628 SIVSIAEQTAS
+628 AIVSIAEQTAS
-639 GSKQTAQASNEVA
+639 GSKQTAQASTEVA

>member
-36 SSVDKLNDEAVP
+36 SSVDNLNDQAVP
-48 ALNQVSAI
+48 ALNEVAAV

-61 ELGTVQLE
+61 ELGSVQLE
-69 TFYDETL
+69 TFYDEKVSQVDAHRKEL
-76 EQVEAHEKEF
+76 EA
-86 DESNELLFS
+86 SRSSLFS
-95 SLEKLKELI
+95 SLNELNRLI
-104 QGNGQSG
+104 QGAGQG
-111 QINELEK
+111 DKIDAIEK
-118 DARQY
+118 DSQKY
-123 ISLIER
+123 VDLIDR
-129 LFNQH
+129 LFNQQR
-134 SEYLELQN
+134 EYLELQTT
-142 VTASQLDEIAFNI
+142 TASQLDEIAFNI

-166 DASNNEVISR
+166 DMSNNEVISR
-176 EASNIESSLSSL
+176 EASNVESSLSSL

-202 SAQIIRSEIDININ
+202 SAEVIRSEIDINID
-216 SIRPRLK
+216 SIRPRLEV
-223 ALDNEATGGSAAMV
+223 LENEATGRTETMV
-237 DDAIA
+237 SDAITT
-242 KVRDAL
+242 VRNAI

-257 PDNVIRRQQLRVDS
+257 PANVIRRQQLRVDAEN
-271 KDSLDKSEIQL
+271 SLNSSQTQL
-282 NKLMSETDRLQAAVR
+282 NKLMTETDELQSAVR
-297 GIADN
+297 GIAED

-313 SSWLNSIITIISI
+313 SSWINSIITVVSI
-326 ALAVLISWY
+326 ALAILISWY

-340 SRPLSRVNH
+340 SQPLSRVNH

-399 ATAAEQSS
+399 ATAAEESS
-407 NVSDETTNSIDE
+407 NVSDETTNAIDE

-426 VATATQEMNST
+426 VATATQEMNNT

-448 LSEIQHSDDEAKRVR
+448 LQEIQHSDDEAKRVR
-463 QISDKNRA
+463 EISDKNRT
-471 TIESLAKEIK
+471 TIEGLAREIQS
-481 GASEVIDQ
+481 ASEVIDQ

-554 DMIESLQNDSQRAVT
+554 DMIESLQNDSQRAVS

-628 SIVSIAEQTAS
+628 AIVSIAEQTAS
-639 GSKQTAQASNEVA
+639 GSKQTAQASTEVA

>member
-22 IISLSSLFNINSIG
+22 VISLSSLFNINSIG
-36 SSVDKLNDEAVP
+36 SSVDNVNDKAMP
-48 ALNQVSAI
+48 ALNEVAAI
-56 KVDIL
+56 KVDTL
-61 ELGTVQLE
+61 ELSGLQLE
-69 TFYDETL
+69 TYYAESL
-76 EQVEAHEKEF
+76 SAIESYRGEF
-86 DESNELLFS
+86 DTSEESLMS
-95 SLEKLKELI
+95 SLEDLQQLVKGE
-104 QGNGQSG
+104 GQS
-111 QINELEK
+111 
-118 DARQY
+118 
-123 ISLIER
+123 SLINGTESSVTQYVDLIDQ
-129 LFNQH
+129 LFNYQR
-134 SEYLELQN
+134 EYLELRGT
-142 VTASQLDEIAFNI
+142 TADQLDEIAFSI

-166 DASNNEVISR
+166 DMSNNEVVAR
-176 EASNIESSLSSL
+176 EASNVESSLSSL
-188 ITLMYDLNKANKLD
+188 ITLMYDLNKTNDLD
-202 SAQIIRSEIDININ
+202 SANVIKSEIDINID
-216 SIRPRLK
+216 SIRPRLE
-223 ALDNEATGGSAAMV
+223 ALDNESTGSAEQMV
-237 DDAIA
+237 DDAVTT
-242 KVRDAL
+242 VRNAIDQ
-248 DSLQGSGSY
+248 LQGSGSY
-257 PDNVIRRQQLRVDS
+257 PNNVILRQQRRVDAGQALEQAQQQS
-271 KDSLDKSEIQL
+271 DT
-282 NKLMSETDRLQAAVR
+282 LMTQTDELQTAVR
-297 GIADN
+297 GIAEDSRN
-302 TRVSVT
+302 SAA

-313 SSWLNSIITIISI
+313 SSWINSIITVISI
-326 ALAVLISWY
+326 ALAVLISWL

-349 MLNIMADGNL
+349 MLNIMAEGNL
-359 TERVDYNAQDEFGEL
+359 TERVDYDAQDEFGEL
-374 ASNTNKLTGNLRK
+374 ATNTNKLTGNLRK

-407 NVSDETTNSIDE
+407 NVSDETTNAIDE

-426 VATATQEMNST
+426 VATATQEMNNT
-437 ASEMADGADQA
+437 ASEMAEGADQA
-448 LSEIQHSDDEAKRVR
+448 LREIQHSDDEAKRVR
-463 QISDKNRA
+463 EISDKNRS
-471 TIESLAKEIK
+471 TIEQLAHEIQ
-481 GASEVIDQ
+481 GASQVIDQ
-489 LSENSKNIGGIL
+489 LSENSSNIGGIL

-554 DMIESLQNDSQRAVT
+554 DMIENLQNDSKRAVE
-569 VMNKGREQAELSVQQ
+569 VMNRGREQAELSVQQ

-613 KEQSS
+613 QEQSR

>member
-36 SSVDKLNDEAVP
+36 SSVDNLNDQAVP
-48 ALNQVSAI
+48 ALNEVAAV

-61 ELGTVQLE
+61 ELGSVQLE
-69 TFYDETL
+69 TFYDEKVG
-76 EQVEAHEKEF
+76 EVDAHRKEF
-86 DESNELLFS
+86 EASRSSLFS
-95 SLEKLKELI
+95 SLNELNRLI
-104 QGNGQSG
+104 QGAGQG
-111 QINELEK
+111 DRIDAIEK
-118 DARQY
+118 DSQKY
-123 ISLIER
+123 VDLIDR
-129 LFNQH
+129 LFNQQR
-134 SEYLELQN
+134 EYLELQTT
-142 VTASQLDEIAFNI
+142 TASQLDEIAFNI

-166 DASNNEVISR
+166 DMSNNEVISR
-176 EASNIESSLSSL
+176 EASNVESSLSSL

-202 SAQIIRSEIDININ
+202 SAEVIRSEIDINID
-216 SIRPRLK
+216 SIRPRLEV
-223 ALDNEATGGSAAMV
+223 LENEATGRTETMV
-237 DDAIA
+237 SDAITT
-242 KVRDAL
+242 VRNAI
-248 DSLQGSGSY
+248 DSLQGNGSY
-257 PDNVIRRQQLRVDS
+257 PANVIRRQQLRVDAEN
-271 KDSLDKSEIQL
+271 SLNSSQTQL
-282 NKLMSETDRLQAAVR
+282 NKLMTETDELQNAVR
-297 GIADN
+297 GIAED

-313 SSWLNSIITIISI
+313 SSWINSIITVVSI
-326 ALAVLISWY
+326 ALAILISWY

-340 SRPLSRVNH
+340 SQPLSRVNH

-399 ATAAEQSS
+399 ATAAEESS
-407 NVSDETTNSIDE
+407 NVSDETTNAIDK

-426 VATATQEMNST
+426 VATATQEMNNT

-448 LSEIQHSDDEAKRVR
+448 LQEIQHSDDEAKRVR
-463 QISDKNRA
+463 EISDKNRT
-471 TIESLAKEIK
+471 TIEGLAREIQS
-481 GASEVIDQ
+481 ASEVIDQ

-554 DMIESLQNDSQRAVT
+554 DMIESLQNDSQRAVS

-628 SIVSIAEQTAS
+628 AIVSIAEQTAS

>member
-69 TFYDETL
+69 TFYDESL
-76 EQVEAHEKEF
+76 EQVEAHKKEF
-86 DESNELLFS
+86 NESNKLLFS
-95 SLEKLKELI
+95 SLEELKKLIK
-104 QGNGQSG
+104 GNGQSDE
-111 QINELEK
+111 INELEK
-118 DARQY
+118 DSRQY
-123 ISLIER
+123 INLIDR
-129 LFNQH
+129 LFSQH

-176 EASNIESSLSSL
+176 EANNIESSLSSL

-202 SAQIIRSEIDININ
+202 SAEIIRSEIDINID
-216 SIRPRLK
+216 SIRPRLQV
-223 ALDNEATGGSAAMV
+223 LDDEPTGAAGTMV

-242 KVRDAL
+242 TVRDAL
-248 DSLQGSGSY
+248 DSLQGAGSY
-257 PDNVIRRQQLRVDS
+257 PDNVIRRQKLRVDS
-271 KDSLDKSEIQL
+271 EDSLNKSEVQL
-282 NKLMSETDRLQAAVR
+282 NKLMGEADRLQTAVR
-297 GIADN
+297 GIADG

-326 ALAVLISWY
+326 ALAVFISWY

-340 SRPLSRVNH
+340 SRPLSRVNY

-359 TERVDYNAQDEFGEL
+359 TERVEYSSQDEFGEL

-407 NVSDETTNSIDE
+407 NVSDETTNAIDE

-448 LSEIQHSDDEAKRVR
+448 LREIQHSDDEAKRVR
-463 QISDKNRA
+463 RISDKNRA
-471 TIESLAKEIK
+471 TIEGLANEIK

-554 DMIESLQNDSQRAVT
+554 DMIENLQNDSQRAVT

-618 TAHDISERLE
+618 TAQDISERLE

>member
-22 IISLSSLFNINSIG
+22 VISLSSLFNINSIG
-36 SSVDKLNDEAVP
+36 SSVDNVNDKAMP
-48 ALNQVSAI
+48 ALNEVAAI
-56 KVDIL
+56 KVDTL
-61 ELGTVQLE
+61 ELASLQLE
-69 TFYDETL
+69 AYYAESLSAIDSYRG
-76 EQVEAHEKEF
+76 EF
-86 DESNELLFS
+86 DASRDSLVS
-95 SLEKLKELI
+95 SLSDLQQLI
-104 QGNGQSG
+104 KGEGQSAL
-111 QINELEK
+111 INGTE
-118 DARQY
+118 ASVTQY
-123 ISLIER
+123 VDLIDQ
-129 LFNQH
+129 LFNYQR
-134 SEYLELQN
+134 EYLELRG
-142 VTASQLDEIAFNI
+142 TTSEQLDEIAFNI

-166 DASNNEVISR
+166 DMSNSEVVSR

-188 ITLMYDLNKANKLD
+188 ITLMYDLNKAGDLD
-202 SAQIIRSEIDININ
+202 SANVIKSEIDINID
-216 SIRPRLK
+216 SIRPRLE
-223 ALDNEATGGSAAMV
+223 ALDNESTGSAEQMV
-237 DDAIA
+237 DDAVTT
-242 KVRDAL
+242 VRNAIDK
-248 DSLQGSGSY
+248 LQGPGSY
-257 PDNVIRRQQLRVDS
+257 PNNVILRQQRRVDAGRVLEQAQQQS
-271 KDSLDKSEIQL
+271 DTLMTQTDELQTSVRNIAEDSRNS
-282 NKLMSETDRLQAAVR
+282 AA
-297 GIADN
+297 
-302 TRVSVT
+302 

-313 SSWLNSIITIISI
+313 SSWINSIITVISI
-326 ALAVLISWY
+326 ALAVLISWL

-349 MLNIMADGNL
+349 MLNIMAEGNL
-359 TERVDYNAQDEFGEL
+359 TERVDYDAQDEFGEL
-374 ASNTNKLTGNLRK
+374 ATNTNKLTVNLRK

-407 NVSDETTNSIDE
+407 NVSDETTNAIDE

-426 VATATQEMNST
+426 VATATQEMNNT

-448 LSEIQHSDDEAKRVR
+448 LREIQHSDDEAKRVR
-463 QISDKNRA
+463 QISDKNRS
-471 TIESLAKEIK
+471 TIEQLAHEIQ
-481 GASEVIDQ
+481 GASQVIDQ
-489 LSENSKNIGGIL
+489 LSENSSNIGGIL

-554 DMIESLQNDSQRAVT
+554 DMIESLQTDSKRAVE
-569 VMNKGREQAELSVQQ
+569 VMNRGREQAELSVQQ

-613 KEQSS
+613 QEQSR

>member
-69 TFYDETL
+69 TFYDESL
-76 EQVEAHEKEF
+76 EQVEAHKKEF
-86 DESNELLFS
+86 NESNKLLFA
-95 SLEKLKELI
+95 SLDKLKELI
-104 QGNGQSG
+104 QGNGQSDE
-111 QINELEK
+111 ISALEK
-118 DARQY
+118 DSRQY
-123 ISLIER
+123 VNLIEL

-134 SEYLELQN
+134 SEYLQLQS

-202 SAQIIRSEIDININ
+202 SAQIIRSEIDINID
-216 SIRPRLK
+216 SIRPRLE
-223 ALDNEATGGSAAMV
+223 ALDNEATGGTEAMV
-237 DDAIA
+237 DDAIGT
-242 KVRDAL
+242 VRDAL
-248 DSLQGSGSY
+248 DSLQGAGSY
-257 PDNVIRRQQLRVDS
+257 PDNVIRRQQLRLDS
-271 KDSLDKSEIQL
+271 EDSLDKSEIQL
-282 NKLMSETDRLQAAVR
+282 NKLMAEADRLQTAVR
-297 GIADN
+297 GIADG

-407 NVSDETTNSIDE
+407 NVSDETTNAIDE

-437 ASEMADGADQA
+437 ASEMADGAEQA
-448 LSEIQHSDDEAKRVR
+448 LREIQHSDDEAKRVR

-471 TIESLAKEIK
+471 TIEGLASEIK

-554 DMIESLQNDSQRAVT
+554 DMIENLQNDSQRAVT

-618 TAHDISERLE
+618 TAQDISERLE

>member
-36 SSVDKLNDEAVP
+36 SSVDNLNDQAVP
-48 ALNQVSAI
+48 ALNEVAAV

-61 ELGTVQLE
+61 ELGNVQLE

-76 EQVEAHEKEF
+76 AQVEDHREEF
-86 DESNELLFS
+86 QDSRS
-95 SLEKLKELI
+95 SLFDSLKELQRLI
-104 QGNGQSG
+104 NGSG
-111 QINELEK
+111 HSELINSIEK
-118 DARQY
+118 DSQNYVA
-123 ISLIER
+123 LIDS
-129 LFNQH
+129 LFNQQTG
-134 SEYLELQN
+134 YLELQAL
-142 VTASQLDEIAFNI
+142 TGRQLDEIAFNI
-155 DDAAIMLLDTM
+155 DDAAIMLLDIM
-166 DASNNEVISR
+166 DMSENAVISR

-188 ITLMYDLNKANKLD
+188 ITLMYDLNKADQLD
-202 SAQIIRSEIDININ
+202 KAQIIKSEIDISLD
-216 SIRPRLK
+216 SIRPRLEV
-223 ALDNEATGGSAAMV
+223 LSNEATGNMETAV
-237 DDAIA
+237 NDVVTT
-242 KVRDAL
+242 VRNAL
-248 DSLQGSGSY
+248 DKLEGTGSY
-257 PDNVIRRQQLRVDS
+257 PNNVINRQQLRLDAEA
-271 KDSLDKSEIQL
+271 SLKQSQVQLAKVMADADK
-282 NKLMSETDRLQAAVR
+282 LQSAVR
-297 GIADN
+297 GIAED
-302 TRVSVT
+302 TRVSVS

-340 SRPLSRVNH
+340 SNPLSRVNH

-359 TERVDYNAQDEFGEL
+359 TERVDYDAQDEFGEL

-407 NVSDETTNSIDE
+407 NVSDETTNAIDE

-426 VATATQEMNST
+426 VATATQEMNNT

-448 LSEIQHSDDEAKRVR
+448 LREIQHSDDEAKRVR
-463 QISDKNRA
+463 EISDKNRT
-471 TIESLAKEIK
+471 TIEGLAREIK

-554 DMIESLQNDSQRAVT
+554 DMIESLQNDSQRAVS

-639 GSKQTAQASNEVA
+639 GSKQTAQASTEVA

>member
-61 ELGTVQLE
+61 ELGNVQLE
-69 TFYDETL
+69 TFYDESL
-76 EQVEAHEKEF
+76 EQVAAHKKEF
-86 DESNELLFS
+86 NESNQLLFS
-95 SLEKLKELI
+95 SLDKLKELI
-104 QGNGQSG
+104 QGNGQSDE
-111 QINELEK
+111 INELEK
-118 DARQY
+118 DSRQY
-123 ISLIER
+123 ISLIDR
-129 LFNQH
+129 LFSQH

-202 SAQIIRSEIDININ
+202 SAQIIRSEIDINID
-216 SIRPRLK
+216 SIRPRLEV
-223 ALDNEATGGSAAMV
+223 LDNEATGGTASMV

-242 KVRDAL
+242 TVRDAL
-248 DSLQGSGSY
+248 DSLQGTGSY

-271 KDSLDKSEIQL
+271 EDSLNKSEVQL
-282 NKLMSETDRLQAAVR
+282 NKLMAEADRLQTAVR
-297 GIADN
+297 GIADG
-302 TRVSVT
+302 TRASVT

-326 ALAVLISWY
+326 ALAVFISWY

-359 TERVDYNAQDEFGEL
+359 TERVDYSSQDEFGEL

-407 NVSDETTNSIDE
+407 NVSDETTNAIDE

-437 ASEMADGADQA
+437 ASEMADGAEQA
-448 LSEIQHSDDEAKRVR
+448 LREIQHSDDEAKRVR

-471 TIESLAKEIK
+471 TIEGLANEIK

-554 DMIESLQNDSQRAVT
+554 DMIENLQNDSQRAVT

-618 TAHDISERLE
+618 TAQDISERLE